1 MSEQID
7 TSGKHNNFGVCG
19 SMLNTTA
26 AHSVPSVL
34 LWPDPIW
41 PVAQRP
47 VYQISVRALQP
58 LLESVSTKH
67 SHLPLFFFTS
77 LYFRRS
83 VLPRSLFS
91 LSLSPISLFICF
103 SLLSFSC
110 LPFSLSPSTF
120 HSFSLLGK
128 HLYQTLASSTV
139 SDEVSQAQRTV
150 NSTMML

>member
-67 SHLPLFFFTS
+67 SHLPLFFLLLFI
-77 LYFRRS
+77 S
-83 VLPRSLFS
+83 VGLFS
-91 LSLSPISLFICF
+91 LALYSPFLSPQFLSLSVSHCCHFPVYPSVSLPPPSTLSLFWANTCTR
-103 SLLSFSC
+103 
-110 LPFSLSPSTF
+110 P
-120 HSFSLLGK
+120 
-128 HLYQTLASSTV
+128 
-139 SDEVSQAQRTV
+139 
-150 NSTMML
+150 